1 MVLFIPGIYNKI
13 IIKYSRVVLG
23 RYIEDGLKLSI
34 RGKIV
39 GLLLQD
45 LDSMV
50 KKAMVIE
57 RKVDDARNIRD
68 VGVKDKRKLS
78 QPSSS

>member
-1 MVLFIPGIYNKI
+1 M
-13 IIKYSRVVLG
+13 
-23 RYIEDGLKLSI
+23 
-34 RGKIV
+34 

-57 RKVDDARNIRD
+57 RKVDDTRNIWD
-68 VGVKDKRKLS
+68 VGVKDKRKVS
-78 QPSSS
+78 QPSSSSGKNQ